1 MASPTIPPTGFSTQN
16 PPTFAAVPMQTI
28 GPMKLSG
35 DIQENNIY
43 LPLAT
48 YETPL
53 WASTQRG
60 TKISQLA
67 SAGITVTLLSD
78 GMARSIILEAPSAQ
92 EAREIIKK
100 INIDCLKP
108 AVRESSQ
115 HACLIN
121 IQPEILGK
129 LIYLRLVFTTGEASG
144 HNMVTKAS
152 DFIIQKLLSLFSN
165 LSYVSI
171 SGNTCCDKKTSAINS
186 LLGRGKSVIAEL
198 IISPEICQKFLKT
211 TPEKIVDLNIK
222 KNLIGSILSGSL
234 RSANAHYANI
244 LLAAYLA
251 TGQDAANIVEGSQGI
266 THAEVLK
273 NNDLYFSIKLPN
285 LIIGTHGNGKHLDFV
300 QDNLKLLGCQEKS
313 HPNPSYNSQRLAM
326 IIAAGTLC
334 GELSLLAAQTNPG
347 ELMRSHL
354 LLERLENKNKNK
366 NQSGSQSL

>member
-1 MASPTIPPTGFSTQN
+1 MVSLTPSSSHAFASI
-16 PPTFAAVPMQTI
+16 PMQTI
-28 GPMKLSG
+28 GPVKLSG
-35 DIQENNIY
+35 DIQEEVFI
-43 LPLAT
+43 PLAT

-60 TKISQLA
+60 AKISTLCKD
-67 SAGITVTLLSD
+67 GITVTLLSD
-78 GMARSIILEAPSAQ
+78 GMTRSIILEATSAQ
-92 EAREIIKK
+92 EAREITKK
-100 INIDCLKP
+100 INLDLLKS
-108 AVRESSQ
+108 AVQESSQ

-129 LIYLRLVFTTGEASG
+129 LIYLRLVFSTGEASG
-144 HNMVTKAS
+144 HNMATKAS
-152 DFIIQKLLSLFSN
+152 DFIIQKLLALFPT
-165 LSYVSI
+165 LSYISI

-198 IISPEICQKFLKT
+198 IIPPEICQKFLKT

-222 KNLIGSILSGSL
+222 KNLLGSLLAGSL

-266 THAEVLK
+266 THAEILE
-273 NNDLYFSIKLPN
+273 NQSLYFSIKIPN

-300 QDNLKLLGCQEKS
+300 QENLKNLACLEKS
-313 HPNPSYNSQRLAM
+313 NLNPSYNSQRLAM
-326 IIAAGTLC
+326 IIASAVLC
-334 GELSLLAAQTNPG
+334 CELSLLAAQTNPG

-354 LLERLENKNKNK
+354 LLERKNNHLKNK
-366 NQSGSQSL
+366 SGRESL